1 MEPGTLTATAG
12 RRSDR
17 REPLRAVRP
26 WTIAVAFGLVATIVC
41 AAGSWIPSL
50 WGDEAATVMS
60 ARRPVATLLPML
72 FHVDA
77 VHGLYY
83 LGMHGWIRL
92 AGDSPFALRLPS
104 AVAIGFAVAAV
115 TLLAGRRGGPKA
127 AVVAGIVAT
136 VLPRMTYAGEEARSF
151 AITAAAAAWLT
162 VLLLWLVDGAGRSAP
177 AAVRRSCWVVYA
189 AGLALTSYLFLY
201 TASIAVA
208 HLAILLLSRASRA
221 TLRSWAVSTGAA
233 LVALAPL
240 VLLAYFERS
249 QIGYLGNETIDPATL
264 LWAPWFANGWVALA
278 AWACIA
284 AAVGSAAHAR
294 WGSAARAAAPVAA
307 TTPRP
312 VSATLVAASW
322 LFVPTGLLLLVDLAF
337 PMYTARYSTFAAP
350 AAALLIAEG
359 VLVAGR
365 VLSRR
370 SGLPAIAVTGAGLL
384 AVVAVCTPVYL
395 SQRGPYS
402 KNNSDWAEVSAAMGA
417 AALPGDAVVFDES
430 TKSSQRPR
438 LAMRTYPAGF
448 TAVTDP
454 TLQTPYDRNI
464 GWADR
469 VYSVP
474 EAAGLGRFDG
484 VQRVWLV
491 ESDVDGHLD
500 HYGLAE
506 LEALGFEPTG
516 RSIPTHRTMLVE
528 LAR

>member
-1 MEPGTLTATAG
+1 M
-12 RRSDR
+12 
-17 REPLRAVRP
+17 RP

-41 AAGSWIPSL
+41 ASGSWVPSL

-127 AVVAGIVAT
+127 AVATGIVAC

-151 AITAAAAAWLT
+151 AFTAAASGWLT
-162 VLLLWLVDGAGRSAP
+162 VLLLWLIDGGGRSAP
-177 AAVRRSCWVVYA
+177 ASARRTCWAVYA
-189 AGLALTSYLFLY
+189 TGLALTSYLFLY

-208 HLAILLLSRASRA
+208 HLAILLISRASRP
-221 TLRSWAVSTGAA
+221 TLRAWAVATGCA
-233 LVALAPL
+233 LLALAPL
-240 VLLAYFERS
+240 ILLAYLERS
-249 QIGYLGNETIDPATL
+249 QIGYLGNQPIDPPTL
-264 LWAPWFANGWVALA
+264 LWSLWFTNGWVALA

-284 AAVGSAAHAR
+284 LAIGSAAYAR
-294 WGSAARAAAPVAA
+294 WGRAGREADRSWLLPIESVPEPSPQ
-307 TTPRP
+307 TPRP
-312 VSATLVAASW
+312 VSGALVGACW
-322 LFVPTGLLLLVDLAF
+322 LILPTGTLLVVNLAF

-359 VLVAGR
+359 LLVLGR
-365 VLSRR
+365 ILSRR
-370 SGLPAIAVTGAGLL
+370 AGVPAVAVTGAGLL
-384 AVVAVCTPVYL
+384 AFVAVCTPVYL

-417 AALPGDAVVFDES
+417 AARPGDAVVFDES
-430 TKSSQRPR
+430 TRPSRRPR
-438 LAMRTYPAGF
+438 LAMHTYPAGF
-448 TAVTDP
+448 AAVSDP
-454 TLQTPYDRNI
+454 TLRTPYDRNI

-474 EAAGLGRFDG
+474 KAAELGRFDG

-491 ESDVDGHLD
+491 ENDVDSSLH

-506 LEALGFEPTG
+506 LEALGFEATG
-516 RSIPTHRTMLVE
+516 RSIPTHRTMLIE
-528 LAR
+528 LTR